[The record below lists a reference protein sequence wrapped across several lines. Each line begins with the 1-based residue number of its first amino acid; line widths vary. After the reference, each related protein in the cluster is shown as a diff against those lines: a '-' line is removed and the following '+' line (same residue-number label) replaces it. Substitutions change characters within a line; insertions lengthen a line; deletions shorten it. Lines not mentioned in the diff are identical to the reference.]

1 MSKYN
6 IGYSELTKNVY
17 VGRLNKKGNAWLEK
31 ECVSDEFDVIAIQR
45 YIKEPFV
52 VELENGKK
60 YIIQAKEIN

>member
-6 IGYSELTKNVY
+6 IGYSALSSNVY
-17 VGRLNKKGNAWLEK
+17 IGKLNKKGDTWLEK

-45 YIKEPFV
+45 YIKEPFE

-60 YIIQAKEIN
+60 YVISVKEI